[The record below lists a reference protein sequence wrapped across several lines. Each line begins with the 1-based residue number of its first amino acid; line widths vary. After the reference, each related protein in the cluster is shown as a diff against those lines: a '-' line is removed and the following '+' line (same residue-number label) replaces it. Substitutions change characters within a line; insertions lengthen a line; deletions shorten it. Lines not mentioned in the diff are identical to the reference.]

1 MLCDATAGEL
11 MRLHT
16 PQLVLWAER
25 MINPIATGDFED
37 WETLKT
43 TLEPLLRSQVSMY
56 LEWAAAVTRALDAGD
71 KQMRLQLSNSS
82 TWEQSVGGPQKYHRK
97 ALQQLRIKF
106 AA

>member
-1 MLCDATAGEL
+1 
-11 MRLHT
+11 
-16 PQLVLWAER
+16 
-25 MINPIATGDFED
+25 
-37 WETLKT
+37 
-43 TLEPLLRSQVSMY
+43 MY

-106 AA
+106 AAVPAAAEGQLELILSRCNCLNHLKDQSKL